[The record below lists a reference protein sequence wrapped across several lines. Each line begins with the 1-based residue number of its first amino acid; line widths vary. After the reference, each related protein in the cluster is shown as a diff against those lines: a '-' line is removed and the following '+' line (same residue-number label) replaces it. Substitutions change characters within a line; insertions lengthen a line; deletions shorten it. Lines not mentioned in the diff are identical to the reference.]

1 MNAALQ
7 LDIPYIDPFEAASRI
22 DIENLRDRH
31 PSDIAEALEAAD
43 LPPLEIVETLLKI
56 GNRKAVETFA
66 QLPFEIQRA
75 CLEAG
80 NTRTMLRFIENME
93 PDDRV
98 DLLKAVDADV
108 SETMMP
114 LIAQAERNEIRRL
127 WNYEEGTAGA
137 AMTTEYAFLP
147 AHITVREALEKLR
160 LQAPNK
166 ETIYYVYII
175 DDQRRLL
182 GMISLRDLIM
192 SKPQARLTAV
202 MQDHV
207 IAVPHDMNVEE
218 VAGRISKY
226 DFLALPVVDGENRL
240 VGIITVDDVIDIM
253 EAENTEDFH
262 RISGVVPF
270 EEEYFK
276 RPLTR
281 LFWNRIWWLAILLF
295 TSLLSTTIMEWNSAV
310 VHQMVALVFFIPMVT
325 GTCGNAGTQ
334 SATMVVRA
342 LALGEVYPRDFFK
355 IFRRELVMGLALGL
369 ALGLMAYFR
378 VILQDS
384 NLILACIVS
393 TALVATLLTANL
405 AGALIPLVLRKVRL
419 DPALTAGP
427 FIATIIDAVGI
438 TIYFQIAIV
447 LMRVF

>member
-22 DIENLRDRH
+22 DIENLRERH

-192 SKPQARLTAV
+192 SKPQARLNAV

-342 LALGEVYPRDFFK
+342 LALGEVYPRDFLK

-405 AGALIPLVLRKVRL
+405 AGALIPLVLRKARL

>member
-1 MNAALQ
+1 MNAALR
-7 LDIPYIDPFEAASRI
+7 LETPHTDPFQTHGCTDIAS
-22 DIENLRDRH
+22 LRDWH
-31 PSDIAEALEAAD
+31 PSDSAEAIEAAE
-43 LPPLEIVETLLKI
+43 LPPLEIIETLLKV
-56 GNRKAVETFA
+56 GNRKAVDIFA
-66 QLPFEIQRA
+66 HLTIEIQQA

-80 NTRTMLRFIENME
+80 NTETMLRFIENMQ

-98 DLLKAVDADV
+98 DLLKAVATDV

-127 WNYEEGTAGA
+127 WNYAEGTAGA
-137 AMTTEYAFLP
+137 VMTTEYAFLP

-175 DDQRRLL
+175 DDLRHLL

-192 SKPQARLTAV
+192 SKPQAQLAAI
-202 MQDHV
+202 MQGHV

-226 DFLALPVVDGENRL
+226 DFLALPVVDAQNRL
-240 VGIITVDDVIDIM
+240 LGIITVDDVIDIM
-253 EAENTEDFH
+253 EAESTEDFH

-310 VHQMVALVFFIPMVT
+310 VHRMVALVFFIPMVI

-342 LALGEVYPRDFFK
+342 LALGEVYPKDFMR

-378 VILQDS
+378 VILQDN

-393 TALVATLLTANL
+393 AALMATLLTANL
-405 AGALIPLVLRKVRL
+405 AGALIPLVLRKLRL

-447 LMRVF
+447 LLKVF